1 MSLSR
6 RDFMKVVSSTAVAT
20 GLIGCGSD
28 DNESVAV
35 SFVHGVASGDPTQ
48 TQVIIWTRVTTA
60 ASYVDVSWQVASDME
75 FLNVVQSGIFTTDTG
90 RDFTVKVDV
99 QNLNANSQYY
109 YRFMVGEMM
118 SEVGQT
124 QTLPEDGVEKA
135 SMAVVSC
142 ANYPAGY
149 FHVYR
154 EILNQHEQSPFDVV
168 LHLGDYIYEY
178 GAGGYASE
186 DAAALGREPSKG
198 TECITLDD
206 YRKRY
211 AQYRQDADLQ
221 ALHAKLPMIAV
232 WDDHELAND
241 TWKNGAENHQD
252 DEGSFIDRRAA
263 AAAAWTEWL
272 PVRENTFSNMLIYR
286 QFSFGNLV
294 NLMMLDT
301 RLVGRDKPLDYFSL
315 SAPTMEAI
323 GGLVAQSRSAPTME
337 AIGGL
342 VAQSRSAD
350 RELLGTEQLAWLMNE
365 FNTHDAKWNV
375 LGQQVL
381 MSRMELPSSVM
392 TAMFQLFTSTEEKK
406 TEALLAVNT
415 AITGYLADPSADPI
429 SLPYNLDAWDGYYV
443 EREKVYQ
450 LAKAS
455 SGNFVCLAGD
465 THNAWASELKDVS
478 NNPIGVE
485 FATSSVSSPGL
496 EEYLALDPVAIA
508 QMEYTLPHL
517 VSELQWADIKQRGF
531 MRVTFTADAA
541 QSTWYLVSTIKD
553 KKYQVTT
560 KSASTTN
567 GTTLDII

>member
-1 MSLSR
+1 
-6 RDFMKVVSSTAVAT
+6 MKVVSSTAVAT

-35 SFVHGVASGDPTQ
+35 SFEHGVASGDPTQ
-48 TQVIIWTRVTTA
+48 TQVIIWTRVTTT

-75 FLNVVQSGIFTTDTG
+75 FSNVVQSGVFTTDTG

-109 YRFMVGEMM
+109 YRFIVGEMM

-323 GGLVAQSRSAPTME
+323 GGLVAQSRSA
-337 AIGGL
+337 
-342 VAQSRSAD
+342 D

-517 VSELQWADIKQRGF
+517 VSELKWADIKQRGF
-531 MRVTFTADAA
+531 MRVTFTAEAA

>member
-35 SFVHGVASGDPTQ
+35 SFEHGVASGDPTQ

-60 ASYVDVSWQVASDME
+60 ASYVDVSWQVASDIE
-75 FLNVVQSGIFTTDTG
+75 FLNVVQSGVFTTDTG

-323 GGLVAQSRSAPTME
+323 GGLVAQSRSA
-337 AIGGL
+337 
-342 VAQSRSAD
+342 D

-531 MRVTFTADAA
+531 MRVTFKADAA

>member
-35 SFVHGVASGDPTQ
+35 SFEHGVASGDPTQ

-75 FLNVVQSGIFTTDTG
+75 FSNVVQSGVFTTDTG

-323 GGLVAQSRSAPTME
+323 GGLVAQSRN
-337 AIGGL
+337 
-342 VAQSRSAD
+342 AD
-350 RELLGTEQLAWLMNE
+350 RELLGTEQLAWLMKE

-517 VSELQWADIKQRGF
+517 VSELKWADIKQRGF

-553 KKYQVTT
+553 KKYQVTM

>member
-35 SFVHGVASGDPTQ
+35 SFEHGVASGDPTQ

-75 FLNVVQSGIFTTDTG
+75 FSNVVQSGVFTTDTG

-109 YRFMVGEMM
+109 YRFIVGEMM

-198 TECITLDD
+198 AECITLDD

-301 RLVGRDKPLDYFSL
+301 RLVGRDKPLEYFSL
-315 SAPTMEAI
+315 S
-323 GGLVAQSRSAPTME
+323 VPTME

>member
-6 RDFMKVVSSTAVAT
+6 RDFIKAVSSGAVAT
-20 GLIGCGSD
+20 TLTACGSD
-28 DNESVAV
+28 DSDATPTG
-35 SFVHGVASGDPTQ
+35 SFEYGVASGDPTQ

-60 ASYVDVSWQVASDME
+60 ASYVEVTWQVSRSEDFSTIE
-75 FLNVVQSGIFTTDTG
+75 QSGTFATDTS

-99 QNLNANSQYY
+99 QNLNPSTQYY
-109 YRFMVGEMM
+109 YRFMVGETT
-118 SEVGQT
+118 SIVGMT
-124 QTLPEDGVEKA
+124 QTLPEGSVDKA

-149 FHVYR
+149 FNVYK
-154 EILNQHEQSPFDVV
+154 EILKQHQTESFDVV

-186 DAAALGREPSKG
+186 DAARLGREPSKG

-211 AQYRQDADLQ
+211 AQYRQDQDLQ
-221 ALHAKLPMIAV
+221 ALHAALPMIAV

-241 TWKNGAENHQD
+241 AWKNGAENHQD
-252 DEGSFIDRRAA
+252 NEGSFVDRRAA

-286 QFSFGNLV
+286 QFSFGDLI

-301 RLVGRDKPLDYFSL
+301 RLVGRDQPLDYFSL
-315 SAPTMEAI
+315 NAPTMD
-323 GGLVAQSRSAPTME
+323 S
-337 AIGGL
+337 IGGL

-350 RELLGTEQLAWLMNE
+350 RELLGTEQLAWLMNA
-365 FNTHDAKWNV
+365 FNSQDAKWNV

-392 TAMFQLFTSTEEKK
+392 LAMFQLFNATDEQKMD
-406 TEALLAVNT
+406 ALLSVNS
-415 AITGYLADPSADPI
+415 AISNYLADPSSDTI
-429 SLPYNLDAWDGYYV
+429 KLPYNLDAWDGYYV
-443 EREKVYQ
+443 ERERVYEI
-450 LAKAS
+450 AKAS
-455 SGNFVCLAGD
+455 EGHFVCLAGD
-465 THNAWASELKDVS
+465 THNAWTSELKDVS
-478 NNPIGVE
+478 NNPVGVE

-496 EEYLALDPVAIA
+496 EEYLALEPVAIA

-517 VSELQWADIKQRGF
+517 VSELQWTDIKQRGF
-531 MRVTFTADAA
+531 MRVTFTPEKA
-541 QSTWYLVSTIKD
+541 QSTWYMLSSVKD
-553 KKYQVTT
+553 KNYQVTT
-560 KSASTTN
+560 KVASTTD
-567 GTTLDII
+567 GITLALE

>member
-6 RDFMKVVSSTAVAT
+6 RDFIKAVSSGAVAT
-20 GLIGCGSD
+20 TLTACGSD
-28 DNESVAV
+28 DSDATPTG
-35 SFVHGVASGDPTQ
+35 SFEYGVASGDPTQ

-60 ASYVDVSWQVASDME
+60 ASYVDVTWQVSRSEDFSTVE
-75 FLNVVQSGIFTTDTG
+75 QSGTFTTDTS

-99 QNLNANSQYY
+99 QNLNPSTQYY
-109 YRFMVGEMM
+109 YRFMVGETT
-118 SEVGQT
+118 SIVGMT
-124 QTLPEDGVEKA
+124 QTLSEGSVDKA

-149 FHVYR
+149 FNVYK
-154 EILNQHEQSPFDVV
+154 EILKQHQTESFDVV

-186 DAAALGREPSKG
+186 DAARLGREPSKG

-211 AQYRQDADLQ
+211 AQYRQDQDLQ
-221 ALHAKLPMIAV
+221 ALHAALPMIAV

-241 TWKNGAENHQD
+241 AWKNGAENHQD
-252 DEGSFIDRRAA
+252 NEGSFVDRRAA

-286 QFSFGNLV
+286 QFSFGDLI

-301 RLVGRDKPLDYFSL
+301 RLVGRDQPLDYFSL
-315 SAPTMEAI
+315 NAPTMD
-323 GGLVAQSRSAPTME
+323 

-350 RELLGTEQLAWLMNE
+350 RELLGTEQLAWLMNA
-365 FNTHDAKWNV
+365 FNSQDAKWNV

-392 TAMFQLFTSTEEKK
+392 LAMFQLFNATDEQKMD
-406 TEALLAVNT
+406 ALLAVNS
-415 AITGYLADPSADPI
+415 AISNYLADPSSDTI
-429 SLPYNLDAWDGYYV
+429 KLPYNLDAWDGYYV
-443 EREKVYQ
+443 ERERVYEI
-450 LAKAS
+450 AKAS
-455 SGNFVCLAGD
+455 EGHFVCLAGD
-465 THNAWASELKDVS
+465 THNAWTSELKDVS
-478 NNPIGVE
+478 NNPVGVE

-496 EEYLALDPVAIA
+496 EEYLALEPVAIA

-517 VSELQWADIKQRGF
+517 VSELQWTDIKQRGF
-531 MRVTFTADAA
+531 MRVTFTPEKA
-541 QSTWYLVSTIKD
+541 QSTWYMLSSVKD
-553 KKYQVTT
+553 KNYQVTT
-560 KSASTTN
+560 KMASTTD
-567 GTTLDII
+567 GVTLALE

>member
-35 SFVHGVASGDPTQ
+35 SFEHGVASGDPTQ

-75 FLNVVQSGIFTTDTG
+75 FLNVVQSGVFTTDTG

-323 GGLVAQSRSAPTME
+323 GGLVAQSRN
-337 AIGGL
+337 
-342 VAQSRSAD
+342 AD
-350 RELLGTEQLAWLMNE
+350 RELLGTEQLAWLMKE

-517 VSELQWADIKQRGF
+517 VSELKWADIKQRGF

-553 KKYQVTT
+553 KKYQVTM

>member
-28 DNESVAV
+28 DNEPVAV
-35 SFVHGVASGDPTQ
+35 SFEHGVASGDPTQ

-75 FLNVVQSGIFTTDTG
+75 FSNVAQSGVFTTDTG

-109 YRFMVGEMM
+109 YRFIVGEMM

-178 GAGGYASE
+178 GTGGYASE

-198 TECITLDD
+198 AECITLDD

-315 SAPTMEAI
+315 N
-323 GGLVAQSRSAPTME
+323 APTME

>member
-35 SFVHGVASGDPTQ
+35 SFAHGVASGDPTQ
-48 TQVIIWTRVTTA
+48 AQVIIWTRVTTA

-75 FLNVVQSGIFTTDTG
+75 FSNVVQSGVFTTDTG

-323 GGLVAQSRSAPTME
+323 GGLVAQSRSA
-337 AIGGL
+337 
-342 VAQSRSAD
+342 D

-517 VSELQWADIKQRGF
+517 VSELKWADIKQRGF

>member
-35 SFVHGVASGDPTQ
+35 SFEHGVASGDPTQ

-60 ASYVDVSWQVASDME
+60 ASYVDVSWQVASDIE
-75 FLNVVQSGIFTTDTG
+75 FLNVVQSGVFTTDTG

-149 FHVYR
+149 FHVYH

-178 GAGGYASE
+178 GTGGYASE

-198 TECITLDD
+198 KECITLDD

-315 SAPTMEAI
+315 
-323 GGLVAQSRSAPTME
+323 SAPTME

-508 QMEYTLPHL
+508 QMEYTLSHL

>member
-35 SFVHGVASGDPTQ
+35 SFEHGVASGDPTQ

-60 ASYVDVSWQVASDME
+60 ASYVDVTWQVASDME
-75 FLNVVQSGIFTTDTG
+75 FSNVVQSGVFTTDTG

-124 QTLPEDGVEKA
+124 QTLPEDSVEKA

-323 GGLVAQSRSAPTME
+323 GGLVAQSRSA
-337 AIGGL
+337 
-342 VAQSRSAD
+342 D

-455 SGNFVCLAGD
+455 CGNFVCLAGD

-517 VSELQWADIKQRGF
+517 VSELKWADIKQRGF
-531 MRVTFTADAA
+531 MRVTFTAEAA

>member
-35 SFVHGVASGDPTQ
+35 SFEHGVASGDPTQ

-60 ASYVDVSWQVASDME
+60 ASYVDVSWQVASDIE
-75 FLNVVQSGIFTTDTG
+75 FLNVVQSGVFTTDTG

-149 FHVYR
+149 FHVYH

-178 GAGGYASE
+178 GTGGYASE

-323 GGLVAQSRSAPTME
+323 GGLVAQSRSA
-337 AIGGL
+337 
-342 VAQSRSAD
+342 D
-350 RELLGTEQLAWLMNE
+350 RELVGTEQLAWLMNE

-553 KKYQVTT
+553 KKVSGDDEVGVYDKRHNVRYY
-560 KSASTTN
+560 
-567 GTTLDII
+567 LI

>member
-35 SFVHGVASGDPTQ
+35 SFEHGVASGDPIQ

-75 FLNVVQSGIFTTDTG
+75 FSNVVQSGVFTTDTG

-109 YRFMVGEMM
+109 YRFIVGEMM

-124 QTLPEDGVEKA
+124 QTLPEDGVDKA

-198 TECITLDD
+198 AECITLDD

-315 SAPTMEAI
+315 
-323 GGLVAQSRSAPTME
+323 SAPTME

>member
-35 SFVHGVASGDPTQ
+35 SFEHGVASGDPTQ

-75 FLNVVQSGIFTTDTG
+75 FSNVVQSGVFTTDTG

-186 DAAALGREPSKG
+186 DAAALGRESSKG

-315 SAPTMEAI
+315 
-323 GGLVAQSRSAPTME
+323 SAPTME

>member
-35 SFVHGVASGDPTQ
+35 SFEHGVASGDPTQ
-48 TQVIIWTRVTTA
+48 TQVIIWTRVTTT

-75 FLNVVQSGIFTTDTG
+75 FSNVVQSGVFTTDTG

-252 DEGSFIDRRAA
+252 DEGRFIDRRAA

-323 GGLVAQSRSAPTME
+323 GGLVAQSRSA
-337 AIGGL
+337 
-342 VAQSRSAD
+342 D
-350 RELLGTEQLAWLMNE
+350 RELLGTEQLAWLMKE

-406 TEALLAVNT
+406 TEVLLAVNT

-517 VSELQWADIKQRGF
+517 VSELKWADIKQRGF

>member
-35 SFVHGVASGDPTQ
+35 SFAHGVASGDPTQ
-48 TQVIIWTRVTTA
+48 AQVIIWTRVTTA

-75 FLNVVQSGIFTTDTG
+75 FSNVVQSGVFTTDTG

-323 GGLVAQSRSAPTME
+323 GGLVAQSRSA
-337 AIGGL
+337 
-342 VAQSRSAD
+342 D

>member
-75 FLNVVQSGIFTTDTG
+75 FLNVVQSGVFTTDTG

-109 YRFMVGEMM
+109 YRFIVGEMM

-241 TWKNGAENHQD
+241 TWTNGAENHQD

-315 SAPTMEAI
+315 
-323 GGLVAQSRSAPTME
+323 SAPTME

>member
-35 SFVHGVASGDPTQ
+35 SFEHGVGSGDPTQ

-75 FLNVVQSGIFTTDTG
+75 FSNVVQSGVFTTDTG

-109 YRFMVGEMM
+109 YRFIVGEMM

-198 TECITLDD
+198 AECITLDD

-315 SAPTMEAI
+315 
-323 GGLVAQSRSAPTME
+323 SAPTME

>member
-35 SFVHGVASGDPTQ
+35 SFEHGVASGDPTQ

-75 FLNVVQSGIFTTDTG
+75 FSNVVQSGVFTTDTG

-315 SAPTMEAI
+315 N
-323 GGLVAQSRSAPTME
+323 APTME

-429 SLPYNLDAWDGYYV
+429 FLPYNLDAWDGYYV

>member
-35 SFVHGVASGDPTQ
+35 SFEHGVASGDPTQ
-48 TQVIIWTRVTTA
+48 TQVIIWTRVTTT

-75 FLNVVQSGIFTTDTG
+75 FSNVVQSGVFTTDTG

-211 AQYRQDADLQ
+211 AQYRQDAELQ

-252 DEGSFIDRRAA
+252 DEGRFIDRRAA

-323 GGLVAQSRSAPTME
+323 GGLVAQSRN
-337 AIGGL
+337 
-342 VAQSRSAD
+342 AD
-350 RELLGTEQLAWLMNE
+350 RELLGTEQLAWLMKE

>member
-28 DNESVAV
+28 DNEPVAV
-35 SFVHGVASGDPTQ
+35 SFEHGVASGDPTQ

-75 FLNVVQSGIFTTDTG
+75 FSNVAQSGVFTTDTG

-99 QNLNANSQYY
+99 QNLNASSQYY
-109 YRFMVGEMM
+109 YRFIVGEMM

-178 GAGGYASE
+178 GTGGYASE

-198 TECITLDD
+198 AECITLDD

-323 GGLVAQSRSAPTME
+323 GGLVAQSRSA
-337 AIGGL
+337 
-342 VAQSRSAD
+342 D
-350 RELLGTEQLAWLMNE
+350 RELLGTEQLAWLMKE

-517 VSELQWADIKQRGF
+517 VSELKWADIKQRGF
-531 MRVTFTADAA
+531 MRVTFTAEAA

>member
-35 SFVHGVASGDPTQ
+35 SFEHGVASGDPTQ
-48 TQVIIWTRVTTA
+48 TQVIIWTRVTIA

-75 FLNVVQSGIFTTDTG
+75 FSNVVQSGVFTTDTG

-323 GGLVAQSRSAPTME
+323 GGLVAQSRN
-337 AIGGL
+337 
-342 VAQSRSAD
+342 AD
-350 RELLGTEQLAWLMNE
+350 RELLGTEQLAWLMKE

-415 AITGYLADPSADPI
+415 AIMGYLADPSADPI

>member
-35 SFVHGVASGDPTQ
+35 SFEHGVASGDPTQ

-75 FLNVVQSGIFTTDTG
+75 FSNLVQSGVFTTDTG

-109 YRFMVGEMM
+109 YRFIVGEMM

-149 FHVYR
+149 FLVYR

-315 SAPTMEAI
+315 
-323 GGLVAQSRSAPTME
+323 SAPTME

>member
-20 GLIGCGSD
+20 GLIGCGSY

-35 SFVHGVASGDPTQ
+35 SFEHGVASGDPTQ

-60 ASYVDVSWQVASDME
+60 ASYVDVSWQVASDIE
-75 FLNVVQSGIFTTDTG
+75 FLNVVQSGVFTTDTG

-286 QFSFGNLV
+286 QFSFGSLV

-323 GGLVAQSRSAPTME
+323 GGLV
-337 AIGGL
+337 
-342 VAQSRSAD
+342 VQSRSAD

>member
-6 RDFMKVVSSTAVAT
+6 RDFIKAVSSGAVAT
-20 GLIGCGSD
+20 TLTACGSD
-28 DNESVAV
+28 DSDATPTG
-35 SFVHGVASGDPTQ
+35 SFEYGVASGDPTQ

-60 ASYVDVSWQVASDME
+60 ASYVDVTWQVSRAEDFSTIE
-75 FLNVVQSGIFTTDTG
+75 QSGTFATDTS

-99 QNLNANSQYY
+99 QNLNPSTQYY
-109 YRFMVGEMM
+109 YRFMVGETT
-118 SEVGQT
+118 SIVGMT
-124 QTLPEDGVEKA
+124 QTLPEGSVDKA

-149 FHVYR
+149 FNVYK
-154 EILNQHEQSPFDVV
+154 EILKQHQTESFDVV

-186 DAAALGREPSKG
+186 DASRLGREPSKG

-211 AQYRQDADLQ
+211 AQYRQDQDLQ
-221 ALHAKLPMIAV
+221 ALHAALPMIAV

-241 TWKNGAENHQD
+241 AWKNGAENHQD
-252 DEGSFIDRRAA
+252 NEGSFVDRRAA

-286 QFSFGNLV
+286 QFSFGDLI

-301 RLVGRDKPLDYFSL
+301 RLVGRDQPLDYFSL
-315 SAPTMEAI
+315 NAPTMD
-323 GGLVAQSRSAPTME
+323 

-350 RELLGTEQLAWLMNE
+350 RELLGTEQLAWLMNA
-365 FNTHDAKWNV
+365 FNSQDAKWNV

-392 TAMFQLFTSTEEKK
+392 LAMFQLFNATDEQKMD
-406 TEALLAVNT
+406 ALLAVNS
-415 AITGYLADPSADPI
+415 AISNYLADPSLDTI
-429 SLPYNLDAWDGYYV
+429 KLPYNLDAWDGYYV
-443 EREKVYQ
+443 ERERVYEI
-450 LAKAS
+450 AKAS
-455 SGNFVCLAGD
+455 EGHFVCLAGD
-465 THNAWASELKDVS
+465 THNAWTSELKDVS
-478 NNPIGVE
+478 NNPVGVE

-496 EEYLALDPVAIA
+496 EEYLALEPVAIA

-517 VSELQWADIKQRGF
+517 VSELQWTDIKQRGF
-531 MRVTFTADAA
+531 MRVTFTPEKA
-541 QSTWYLVSTIKD
+541 QSTWYMLSSVKD
-553 KKYQVTT
+553 KNYQVTT
-560 KSASTTN
+560 KMASTTD
-567 GTTLDII
+567 GVTLALE

>member
-35 SFVHGVASGDPTQ
+35 SFEHGVASGDPTQ

-75 FLNVVQSGIFTTDTG
+75 FSNVVQSGVFTTDTG

-124 QTLPEDGVEKA
+124 QTLPEDSVEKA

-323 GGLVAQSRSAPTME
+323 GGLVAQSRSA
-337 AIGGL
+337 
-342 VAQSRSAD
+342 D
-350 RELLGTEQLAWLMNE
+350 RELLGTEQLAWLMKE

-517 VSELQWADIKQRGF
+517 VSELKWADIKQRGF

>member
-35 SFVHGVASGDPTQ
+35 SFEHGVASGDPTQ

-75 FLNVVQSGIFTTDTG
+75 FSNVVQSGVFTTDTG

-109 YRFMVGEMM
+109 YRFIVGEMM

-252 DEGSFIDRRAA
+252 DDGSFIDRRAA

-315 SAPTMEAI
+315 S
-323 GGLVAQSRSAPTME
+323 VPTME

-496 EEYLALDPVAIA
+496 EEYLALNPVAIA

>member
-35 SFVHGVASGDPTQ
+35 SFEHGVASGDPTQ

-75 FLNVVQSGIFTTDTG
+75 FSNVVQSGVFTTDTG

-323 GGLVAQSRSAPTME
+323 GGLVAQSRN
-337 AIGGL
+337 
-342 VAQSRSAD
+342 AD
-350 RELLGTEQLAWLMNE
+350 RELLGTEQLAWLMKE

>member
-35 SFVHGVASGDPTQ
+35 SFEHGVASGDPTQ

-75 FLNVVQSGIFTTDTG
+75 FSNVVQSGVFTTDTG

-323 GGLVAQSRSAPTME
+323 GGLVAQSRSA
-337 AIGGL
+337 
-342 VAQSRSAD
+342 D
-350 RELLGTEQLAWLMNE
+350 RELLGTEQLAWLMKE

-496 EEYLALDPVAIA
+496 EEYLALDPVVIA

>member
-35 SFVHGVASGDPTQ
+35 SFEHGVASGDPTQ
-48 TQVIIWTRVTTA
+48 TQVIIWTRVTTT

-75 FLNVVQSGIFTTDTG
+75 FSNVVQSGVFTTDTG

-109 YRFMVGEMM
+109 YRFIVGEMM

-154 EILNQHEQSPFDVV
+154 EILNQHQQSPFDVV

-198 TECITLDD
+198 AECITLDD

-286 QFSFGNLV
+286 QFSFGRLV

-323 GGLVAQSRSAPTME
+323 GGLV
-337 AIGGL
+337 
-342 VAQSRSAD
+342 VQSRSAD

-553 KKYQVTT
+553 KKYQVRT

>member
-75 FLNVVQSGIFTTDTG
+75 FLNVVQSGVFTTDTG

-315 SAPTMEAI
+315 S
-323 GGLVAQSRSAPTME
+323 VPTME

-517 VSELQWADIKQRGF
+517 VSELKWADIKQRGF

>member
-20 GLIGCGSD
+20 CLIGCGSD

-35 SFVHGVASGDPTQ
+35 SFEHGVASGDPTQ

-75 FLNVVQSGIFTTDTG
+75 FSNVVQSGVFTTDTG

-198 TECITLDD
+198 AECITLDD

-252 DEGSFIDRRAA
+252 DEGRFIDRRAA

-315 SAPTMEAI
+315 S
-323 GGLVAQSRSAPTME
+323 VPTME

>member
-6 RDFMKVVSSTAVAT
+6 RDFIKAVSSGAVAT
-20 GLIGCGSD
+20 TLTACGSD
-28 DNESVAV
+28 DSDATPTG
-35 SFVHGVASGDPTQ
+35 SFEYGVASGDPTQ

-60 ASYVDVSWQVASDME
+60 ASYVDVTWQVSRAEDFSTIE
-75 FLNVVQSGIFTTDTG
+75 QSGTFATDTS

-99 QNLNANSQYY
+99 QNLNPSTQYY
-109 YRFMVGEMM
+109 YRFMVGETT
-118 SEVGQT
+118 SIVGMT
-124 QTLPEDGVEKA
+124 QTLPEGSVDKA

-149 FHVYR
+149 FNVYK
-154 EILNQHEQSPFDVV
+154 EILKQHQTESFDVV

-186 DAAALGREPSKG
+186 DAARLGREPSKG

-211 AQYRQDADLQ
+211 AQYRQDQDLQ
-221 ALHAKLPMIAV
+221 ALHAALPMIAV

-241 TWKNGAENHQD
+241 AWKNGAENHQD
-252 DEGSFIDRRAA
+252 NEGSFVDRRAA

-286 QFSFGNLV
+286 QFSFGDLI

-301 RLVGRDKPLDYFSL
+301 RLVGRDQPLDYFSL
-315 SAPTMEAI
+315 SAPTMD
-323 GGLVAQSRSAPTME
+323 

-350 RELLGTEQLAWLMNE
+350 RELLGTEQLAWLMNA
-365 FNTHDAKWNV
+365 FNSQDAKWNI

-392 TAMFQLFTSTEEKK
+392 LAMFQLFNATDEQKMD
-406 TEALLAVNT
+406 ALLAVNS
-415 AITGYLADPSADPI
+415 AISNYLADPSSDTI
-429 SLPYNLDAWDGYYV
+429 KLPYNLDAWDGYYV
-443 EREKVYQ
+443 ERERVYEI
-450 LAKAS
+450 AKAS
-455 SGNFVCLAGD
+455 EGHFVCLAGD
-465 THNAWASELKDVS
+465 THNAWTSELKDVS
-478 NNPIGVE
+478 NNPVGVE

-496 EEYLALDPVAIA
+496 EEYLALEPVAIA

-517 VSELQWADIKQRGF
+517 VSELQWTDIKQRGF
-531 MRVTFTADAA
+531 MRVTFTPEKA
-541 QSTWYLVSTIKD
+541 QSTWYMLSSVKD
-553 KKYQVTT
+553 KNYQVTT
-560 KSASTTN
+560 KVASTTD
-567 GTTLDII
+567 GITLALE

>member
-75 FLNVVQSGIFTTDTG
+75 FSNVVQSGVFTTDTG

-252 DEGSFIDRRAA
+252 DEGRFIDRRAA

-323 GGLVAQSRSAPTME
+323 GGLVAQSRSA
-337 AIGGL
+337 
-342 VAQSRSAD
+342 D

-375 LGQQVL
+375 LGQQIL

>member
-35 SFVHGVASGDPTQ
+35 SFEHGVASGDPTQ

-75 FLNVVQSGIFTTDTG
+75 FSNVVQSGVFTTDTG

-198 TECITLDD
+198 AECITLDD

-323 GGLVAQSRSAPTME
+323 GGLVAQSRSA
-337 AIGGL
+337 
-342 VAQSRSAD
+342 D
-350 RELLGTEQLAWLMNE
+350 RELLGTEQLAWLMKE